1 MSLQLRSHQYSA
13 PSEVSADTTLTP
25 LPMDS
30 PTKPGKTTLVS
41 FIIQVMRD
49 RKSCK
54 STRGPWDT
62 YSLDHKG
69 YQELE
74 QRLQEDES
82 LNAYVL
88 HKVRRFVLRM
98 SPSPIHDLACIQ
110 GESAQFVKKI
120 KAQGSSRIKFKD
132 ENYGP
137 HSPDAQFRH
146 SEAHYPG
153 IVIEVSYTQ
162 KRKDLRKLAD
172 QYILGS
178 DGDIKV
184 VVGLDIEY
192 KASKQATLSVWRP
205 AIVKNQVG
213 EKELVSQAV
222 IEDKIFRDSDGNPS
236 TDERGG
242 LVLRLRDFAPDD
254 LVGSKL
260 GDPIITPLSQLFTF
274 LQKAEK
280 HTAPLMN
287 NTGITRSIKP
297 WVRKRALSSSPVEEL
312 SERDEKRI
320 REAED
325 RAQYQAL
332 RDDKSYKTS
341 SSDGG

>member
-30 PTKPGKTTLVS
+30 PTKPGKTALVS

-82 LNAYVL
+82 LNAYMRL
-88 HKVRRFVLRM
+88 PNTPR
-98 SPSPIHDLACIQ
+98 LACIQ

-312 SERDEKRI
+312 SERDEKKI

-325 RAQYQAL
+325 RAE
-332 RDDKSYKTS
+332 YKQ
-341 SSDGG
+341 